1 VGEDDEEVTEAGA
14 GRVTTRTET
23 TREEG
28 DAETTEVTTGEE
40 EVEAGEEVAEEGTTE
55 RCRFATFATSTCAKT
70 RRRPRRNGGTRSTKR
85 KTKRRSLIG
94 TLEITGT
101 TRMNARGTIREFWWK
116 L

>member
-1 VGEDDEEVTEAGA
+1 VGEDDEEVTEAVA

-28 DAETTEVTTGEE
+28 DAETTRVTTGE

>member
-28 DAETTEVTTGEE
+28 DAETTRVTTGE

>member
-1 VGEDDEEVTEAGA
+1 VAI
-14 GRVTTRTET
+14 VTTRTET

-28 DAETTEVTTGEE
+28 DAETTVTGEE
-40 EVEAGEEVAEEGTTE
+40 AVEAGAEVAEEETTV

-85 KTKRRSLIG
+85 KTKRLSLIG
-94 TLEITGT
+94 TFGITDT
-101 TRMNARGTIREFWWK
+101 TRMSERGTIRESWLK